1 MLAAFS
7 GAIYLLTDANEL
19 FWITTGAAPMHRRA
33 ASVSSR
39 LPEAAAG
46 AAFHVQG
53 GRLRIGSAMAIDLEG
68 ACVWH
73 APALHPDS
81 LLDLTELPDIIRAFF
96 SGLDLPEARGFGI
109 FIPDILALST
119 GGIAGPPSESADP
132 ILRRARP
139 LVLDAARACL
149 EHRPGPNL
157 QALVGLG
164 AGLTPSGDDFLGGL
178 LFALNTL
185 QAAFPASPFG
195 DHAIPVGSWE
205 ARTHPIS
212 FTLLQDLAGGHAVA
226 PLPRL
231 LNGLLEA
238 TQRAGVSWNEHTAST
253 AIAPSPTAPATRLV
267 EPYRTSPAAKTQ
279 GRLVSSGSGSRS
291 SGQAAGRLPL
301 SSRSSPVRM

>member
-226 PLPRL
+226 PLHRL
-231 LNGLLEA
+231 VNGLLEGDA
-238 TQRAGVSWNEHTAST
+238 PESMLPFVRQVTQIGGSTGWDLLAGSITGLLSVRRED
-253 AIAPSPTAPATRLV
+253 PSIPSV
-267 EPYRTSPAAKTQ
+267 RTIQNTQ
-279 GRLVSSGSGSRS
+279 AQEGM
-291 SGQAAGRLPL
+291 QWT
-301 SSRSSPVRM
+301 